1 MRSILFTLIIILN
14 FSDINAQEIYSY
26 DGLSNP
32 DNFFVVDDS
41 LLIVYDNSRTNEE
54 LCLTNIYTY
63 DIINCTRKG
72 KGPGEFSGSGVH
84 FLIDRTDERIYMWD
98 YGSQR
103 VTKLTYQ
110 LEYVDDL
117 NISERFRGA
126 LAVLPFDDS
135 HQLYLR
141 MNEDSFGEILDVK
154 KDSVIAIVDNDHEH
168 LVPTKNNFLLKQGN
182 YSFDNEGSSIVFTS
196 KYSSIVMNISM
207 QGLEFITLGKPKMP
221 FPERENNDDY
231 GIPSLHKYTSST
243 IDISSFNGNLY
254 VLHSGKSTTYREAFW
269 YMVRGRILELAE
281 DLETGNELLIYDL
294 DDGSFL
300 QSLRLPY
307 EVRKAKI
314 FGGNVFVLHDNEDGP
329 EISVIPLVEI

>member
-168 LVPTKNNFLLKQGN
+168 LVPTKNKFC
-182 YSFDNEGSSIVFTS
+182 
-196 KYSSIVMNISM
+196 
-207 QGLEFITLGKPKMP
+207 
-221 FPERENNDDY
+221 
-231 GIPSLHKYTSST
+231 
-243 IDISSFNGNLY
+243 
-254 VLHSGKSTTYREAFW
+254 
-269 YMVRGRILELAE
+269 
-281 DLETGNELLIYDL
+281 
-294 DDGSFL
+294 
-300 QSLRLPY
+300 
-307 EVRKAKI
+307 
-314 FGGNVFVLHDNEDGP
+314 
-329 EISVIPLVEI
+329 